1 MFFQI
6 PYYSTY
12 AYGYYLDDKDNS
24 EFFQNSQGCYFYSM
38 SNIIV
43 GVCFH
48 KFLQHHL
55 IMIILQV
62 TVRVVLHKFLQHPR
76 LLRRDVLLDVPQRR
90 VPPHLRPLPSIRIIS
105 MHKQGNV
112 E

>member
-12 AYGYYLDDKDNS
+12 AYGYYLDKDNN
-24 EFFQNSQGCYFYSM
+24 EFFQNSQGYYFYSM

-48 KFLQHHL
+48 KFLQHH
-55 IMIILQV
+55 
-62 TVRVVLHKFLQHPR
+62 
-76 LLRRDVLLDVPQRR
+76 
-90 VPPHLRPLPSIRIIS
+90 
-105 MHKQGNV
+105 
-112 E
+112 